1 MVYLFNELIFIEIL
15 VDVNIKVKLN
25 WRDFYNLDEFVKDR
39 KNILFDGV
47 IEFFV
52 YFKFVND

>member
-1 MVYLFNELIFIEIL
+1 MVYLFYELIFIEIL